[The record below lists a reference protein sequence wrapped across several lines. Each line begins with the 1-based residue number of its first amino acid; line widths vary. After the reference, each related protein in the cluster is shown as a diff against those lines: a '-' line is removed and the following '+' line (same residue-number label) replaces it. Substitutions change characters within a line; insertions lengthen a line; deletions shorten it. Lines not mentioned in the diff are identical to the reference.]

1 MKQFETEHYIFHFN
15 EGAKA
20 EADIT
25 EIASCQEA
33 CFRYIC
39 TVLRISPSFKIEYF
53 LCDSPQEVGR
63 LYGDDEPCNGFAV
76 MPNRIYAVYNEKV
89 RCIGFHEDAHI
100 LSYTLNRPDCP
111 AVREGLAMYF
121 DRKWWDIRNM
131 DWAQYYIKHQLYL
144 PVAILL
150 DKKTFFDADCS
161 LTYPI
166 MGAFTDYLIN
176 AYGIEAYLKFYGQ
189 QDMTQAMEDMYRKSP
204 AELNR
209 EFVSYVRLFSLDS
222 VLESRIEALL
232 KQ

>member
-1 MKQFETEHYIFHFN
+1 MRQFESEHYIFHFN
-15 EGAKA
+15 EGSKA
-20 EADIT
+20 EADIGS
-25 EIASCQEA
+25 IASCQET

-39 TVLRISPSFKIEYF
+39 TVLKISPTFKIEYF

-89 RCIGFHEDAHI
+89 QCIGFHEDAHI

-121 DRKWWDIRNM
+121 DRKWWGIQNM
-131 DWAQYYIKHQLYL
+131 DWTQYYIKHQLYL
-144 PVAILL
+144 PVDILL
-150 DKKTFFDADCS
+150 DKKTFFAADCS

-166 MGAFTDYLIN
+166 VGAFTDYLIH
-176 AYGIEAYLKFYGQ
+176 AYGLEDYLQFYSQ
-189 QDMTQAMEDMYRKSP
+189 QDMVSAMEDVYRKSP

-209 EFVSYVRLFSLDS
+209 EFVAHVGLFSLDPF
-222 VLESRIEALL
+222 LESRMEALL